1 MNIMMPYLNNKNDDP
16 SHIPM
21 TRPSITKKEISY
33 VNDAMKNG
41 WGSNRNNYI
50 FVSKYLF
57 KVINDVFRNINYW
70 CFNFCRSYSLR
81 YTKN

>member
-33 VNDAMKNG
+33 VNDAMKTVG
-41 WGSNRNNYI
+41 DQIGI
-50 FVSKYLF
+50 
-57 KVINDVFRNINYW
+57 II
-70 CFNFCRSYSLR
+70 
-81 YTKN
+81 

>member
-50 FVSKYLF
+50 RRV
-57 KVINDVFRNINYW
+57 
-70 CFNFCRSYSLR
+70 
-81 YTKN
+81 